1 MQQIHDWPLECEAKH
16 YKHPELTSAKNKT
29 GRLFD

>member
-16 YKHPELTSAKNKT
+16 YKHPELISTKNKT